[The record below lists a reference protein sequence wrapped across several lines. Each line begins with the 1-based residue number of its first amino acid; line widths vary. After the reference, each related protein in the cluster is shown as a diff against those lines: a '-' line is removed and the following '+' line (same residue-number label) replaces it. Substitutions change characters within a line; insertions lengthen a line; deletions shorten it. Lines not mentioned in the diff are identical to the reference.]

1 MESPPPSLMETLQTN
16 AQYMPT
22 DNKPSKCE
30 EMCRREQESLVSCV
44 NSIRDASAARAQDH
58 GSDAESHTTS
68 TDRKD
73 SSCLGPMVASWTV
86 CCTKANS
93 VEDKDD
99 S

>member
-1 MESPPPSLMETLQTN
+1 MESPPPSLMETLKAN

-30 EMCRREQESLVSCV
+30 EMCRQEQEALVSCV

-58 GSDAESHTTS
+58 DSNEESHTTS
-68 TDRKD
+68 TDRTD
-73 SSCLGPMVASWTV
+73 SSCLAPMVASWTI

-93 VEDKDD
+93 MPEKDD